1 MNRNVG
7 TSDRIIRVVLALGA
21 LVVAAVVGLPS
32 GLGIGLLV
40 VAAVLVGTAA
50 VGFCPLYRLLGIATC
65 PIPSRRA

>member
-7 TSDRIIRVVLALGA
+7 TSDRIIRVVLAIGA

-40 VAAVLVGTAA
+40 VAAVLVGTEA